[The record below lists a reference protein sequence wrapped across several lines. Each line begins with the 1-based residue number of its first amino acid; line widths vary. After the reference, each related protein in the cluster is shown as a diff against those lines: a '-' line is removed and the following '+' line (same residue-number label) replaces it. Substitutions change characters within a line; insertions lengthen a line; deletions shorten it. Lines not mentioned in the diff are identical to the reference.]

1 MNEGDVVI
9 GAKETTEFASEE
21 EPAEEVAEESNM
33 AAALLLVDRP
43 ES

>member
-1 MNEGDVVI
+1 MVI
-9 GAKETTEFASEE
+9 EAKETTEFATEE

-33 AAALLLVDRP
+33 ASTLFLVDHP